1 MWYVVVTK
9 PRQET
14 RAYENLEHQGGEVF
28 MPMLQTETIKQGRR
42 TQQSAPLFPGYLFL
56 RLDKDSP
63 LLAKVRSTFG
73 VNKLLCF
80 GNVPVNIDGRIIEDL
95 KMRTSGAADLPKFKT
110 GQKVELKEGP
120 FRHYQALFKE
130 YKGEDRAI
138 ILLTLLGQQNELVVE
153 LAELHRP

>member
-42 TQQSAPLFPGYLFL
+42 TLQSDPLFPGYLFL

-80 GNVPVNIDGRIIEDL
+80 GNVPVNIDGRIIE
-95 KMRTSGAADLPKFKT
+95 RSEEHTS
-110 GQKVELKEGP
+110 ELQSRP
-120 FRHYQALFKE
+120 HLVCR
-130 YKGEDRAI
+130 
-138 ILLTLLGQQNELVVE
+138 LLLEKK
-153 LAELHRP
+153 

>member
-28 MPMLQTETIKQGRR
+28 LPMLQTEVIKQGRR
-42 TQQSAPLFPGYLFL
+42 TLKSEPLFPNYLFL

-63 LLAKVRSTFG
+63 LFAKIRSTFG
-73 VNKLLCF
+73 VNKLLSF
-80 GNVPVNIDGRIIEDL
+80 GGNPVTIDSRLIEDL
-95 KMRTSGAADLPKFKT
+95 RLRTTVGDNLPQFQI

-153 LAELHRP
+153 LAELNKA